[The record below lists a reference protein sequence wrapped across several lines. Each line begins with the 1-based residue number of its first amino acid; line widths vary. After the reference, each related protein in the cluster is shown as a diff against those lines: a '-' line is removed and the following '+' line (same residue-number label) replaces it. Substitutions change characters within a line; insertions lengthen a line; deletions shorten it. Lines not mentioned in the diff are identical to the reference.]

1 MDQITVGSAGAISGA
16 EAHALGS
23 VSQATASTSALV
35 ASGSRTIA
43 GAPFQ
48 NAASSN
54 YVSSQV
60 TASASK
66 GQTAEASGSSDV
78 FADGKNGGVQIA
90 SKATAIG
97 AGGGT
102 SHAQVDMHFSAITTN
117 RADLV
122 FGSVTAIACCAPL
135 AEAQVG
141 VTGKTGGAYARELRG
156 SPPSNTP
163 GQMRSRI
170 DIVVVSSALPVVDPG
185 QMLGYSLFIDFQSN
199 DQPRPARWPPNRT
212 MLRRRGRIFSRYIG
226 RAIQVGMYIS
236 SGVLHAHRG
245 CLTDRTAIGR
255 IILPDAS
262 VGCVLRGSTSNTAL
276 LLIGVGQNLVS
287 AAC

>member
-1 MDQITVGSAGAISGA
+1 MEKDRRGKTTLRDRARRLAANGAGELVGNLVLAGGRARARLHDHRHDAERIVRWASQPDAGLLRAGRLARSRLLTGTEMDQITVGSAGAISGA

-48 NAASSN
+48 N
-54 YVSSQV
+54 
-60 TASASK
+60 
-66 GQTAEASGSSDV
+66 AEASGSSDV

-135 AEAQVG
+135 AEAQIA
-141 VTGKTGGAYARELRG
+141 VTGRAGGPYSRELQG
-156 SPPSNTP
+156 APPSDTP
-163 GQMRSRI
+163 GQTQRRV
-170 DIVVVSSALPVVDPG
+170 DIFVTSSALPTVDPG
-185 QMLGYSLFIDFQSN
+185 RMLGL
-199 DQPRPARWPPNRT
+199 
-212 MLRRRGRIFSRYIG
+212 
-226 RAIQVGMYIS
+226 
-236 SGVLHAHRG
+236 
-245 CLTDRTAIGR
+245 LT
-255 IILPDAS
+255 P
-262 VGCVLRGSTSNTAL
+262 RGSP
-276 LLIGVGQNLVS
+276 QN
-287 AAC
+287 

>member
-54 YVSSQV
+54 YVSSRV
-60 TASASK
+60 TASTSK

-78 FADGKNGGVQIA
+78 FAAGKNGGVQIA

-135 AEAQVG
+135 AEAQIE
-141 VTGKTGGAYARELRG
+141 VTGRAGGPYSRELQG
-156 SPPSNTP
+156 APPSDTP
-163 GQMRSRI
+163 GQTQRRV
-170 DIVVVSSALPVVDPG
+170 DIFVASSALPIVDPG
-185 QMLGYSLFIDFQSN
+185 RMLGL
-199 DQPRPARWPPNRT
+199 
-212 MLRRRGRIFSRYIG
+212 
-226 RAIQVGMYIS
+226 
-236 SGVLHAHRG
+236 
-245 CLTDRTAIGR
+245 LT
-255 IILPDAS
+255 P
-262 VGCVLRGSTSNTAL
+262 RGSP
-276 LLIGVGQNLVS
+276 QN
-287 AAC
+287 